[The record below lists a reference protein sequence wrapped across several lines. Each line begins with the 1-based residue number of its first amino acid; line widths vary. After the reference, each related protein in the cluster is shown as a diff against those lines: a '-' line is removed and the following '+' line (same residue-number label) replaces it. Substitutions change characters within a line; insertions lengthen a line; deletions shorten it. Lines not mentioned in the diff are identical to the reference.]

1 MSFLRWVLAFTGF
14 MQRGPVFF
22 RIWYAFI
29 GYWIGSVLDNFLY
42 SIFRGKTESHKRD
55 YHSGYGTSQDDL
67 LHALMTVFA
76 HLIHAD
82 GRIMHSEMEYVRQ
95 FLRVQFNDSQESKG
109 EQMILKIFQQKKST
123 SVAQWERNVAINC
136 QLLAMYM
143 PSNQRIQLVQVL
155 IQMAKVDGAMAPA
168 EIQALRFIATYLGL
182 GAGLVDQLLG
192 GTYSSSQ
199 SYSSFNS
206 LDEAYRTLGISSSA
220 SDDEVRKA
228 YRRLALKFHPDKVAS
243 QDEAARQSAAMQFS
257 KITEAKDRIYA
268 ARGMK

>member
-1 MSFLRWVLAFTGF
+1 MRFFRWVLALGGF
-14 MQRGPVFF
+14 IQRGPLFF
-22 RIWYAFI
+22 RIWYAFV
-29 GYWIGSVLDNFLY
+29 GYWIGSVIDNYLY
-42 SIFRGKTESHKRD
+42 SFFKGK
-55 YHSGYGTSQDDL
+55 SGMGSERAYGNSSSSQNDL
-67 LHALMTVFA
+67 LRALMTVFA
-76 HLIHAD
+76 HVIHAD